1 MRSFSLFAAVL
12 LSAAAASAQSLPPQ
26 GADATFEV
34 ATWNIENFGSGSGGT
49 AQREAAA
56 EVIRQAD
63 VDLWALQEIVD
74 ATDFQALLQE
84 LVDDG
89 YRGILGPTPS
99 AGGAQRLAY
108 IYNEDVV
115 TVVFTRSVLQGN
127 EYAFA
132 YRLPFEMQASVTV
145 GGQTQSLRLLNIHA
159 KCCSDQTSYN
169 RRADAAAALK
179 EFTDEYIEDGRAVM
193 VLGDFNDRLNVSIS
207 GGLSP
212 YRPYRTDPDY
222 TIATYDIDRLNV
234 PTYCSNGSCTSGSAI
249 DQILFSN
256 DLAASYVEDE
266 DPRYEEVVSAFS
278 SYTSTVSDHLPVI
291 ARFTLVPV
299 SAEGGPAGAA
309 ALAVAPNPVRSEAT
323 ARFALA
329 APAEVRVDVLDAL
342 GRRVVR
348 QSRTLGAGEHALPL
362 DTSALSPGVYVVRL
376 EADGAVSTRTFVRVR

>member
-1 MRSFSLFAAVL
+1 M
-12 LSAAAASAQSLPPQ
+12 
-26 GADATFEV
+26 
-34 ATWNIENFGSGSGGT
+34 
-49 AQREAAA
+49 
-56 EVIRQAD
+56 
-63 VDLWALQEIVD
+63 D

-159 KCCSDQTSYN
+159 KCCSDQNSYN

-179 EFTDEYIEDGRAVM
+179 EFTDAVM

-299 SAEGGPAGAA
+299 SAEEGPAGAA
-309 ALAVAPNPVRSEAT
+309 ALAVAPNPVRSQAT
-323 ARFALA
+323 ARFTLA